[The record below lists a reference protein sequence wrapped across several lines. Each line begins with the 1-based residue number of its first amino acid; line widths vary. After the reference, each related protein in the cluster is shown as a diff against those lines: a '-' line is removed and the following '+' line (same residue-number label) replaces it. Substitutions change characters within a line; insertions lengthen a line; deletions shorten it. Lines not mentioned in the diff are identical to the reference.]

1 MGGGY
6 HGGFGTKTDFYV
18 GKNGKA
24 LPGEHKKWIG
34 VSRRDALLKNVKNE
48 KLRNAV
54 NQMYRE
60 GSFIGDG
67 STATILKFE
76 KRTGI
81 NVGRNGNSHLQK
93 AVEMERY
100 LKNRVLTENLSKS
113 DRKMANT
120 LLKKLRLAII
130 EMRGV

>member
-48 KLRNAV
+48 KLRKCFDRLEFFTVMDNSNKKSICMAV
-54 NQMYRE
+54 FRFYPPFLWSKKKITKTLE
-60 GSFIGDG
+60 ESFD
-67 STATILKFE
+67 E
-76 KRTGI
+76 CR
-81 NVGRNGNSHLQK
+81 
-93 AVEMERY
+93 
-100 LKNRVLTENLSKS
+100 
-113 DRKMANT
+113 
-120 LLKKLRLAII
+120 I
-130 EMRGV
+130 E